1 MTVQVVFR
9 SVLREDAQPYYGQT
23 MERMDEIVSSMPG
36 YLESYSV
43 RDPGSREGI
52 TVVRFAYEESLAV
65 WRNHVEHLMAQENG
79 RLRFYEWYELSVA
92 HEVRRSDWRRNA

>member
-9 SVLREDAQPYYGQT
+9 SVLREDAQPEYGQT

-43 RDPGSREGI
+43 RDPDSREGI
-52 TVVRFAYEESLAV
+52 TVVRFADEESLAA
-65 WRNHVEHLMAQENG
+65 WRNHVEHLEAQETG
-79 RLRFYEWYELSVA
+79 RLRFYEWYDLSVA
-92 HEVRRSDWRRNA
+92 HEVRHTDWQRKS

>member
-9 SVLREDAQPYYGQT
+9 SVLREDAQPEYGQT

-43 RDPGSREGI
+43 RDPDSREGI
-52 TVVRFAYEESLAV
+52 TVVRFADEESLAA
-65 WRNHVEHLMAQENG
+65 WRNHVEHLAAQETG
-79 RLRFYEWYELSVA
+79 RLRFYEWYDLSVA
-92 HEVRRSDWRRNA
+92 HEVRHTDWQRKS